1 MKNIKKNKIDKSE
14 GRLDIVL
21 REIFRLEKKMNIGFD
36 GLHNS
41 FNQLQEAVDGYA
53 KKADTYFQEMVMLAH
68 KVDRLERWILQI
80 AEKVGLRL
88 KP

>member
-21 REIFRLEKKMNIGFD
+21 REIFRLEKKMDAGFD

-80 AEKVGLRL
+80 AEKVGLHL
-88 KP
+88 KS

>member
-21 REIFRLEKKMNIGFD
+21 REIFRLEKKIDAGFD

-41 FNQLQEAVDGYA
+41 FNQLQEAVDGYT
-53 KKADTYFQEMVMLAH
+53 KKL
-68 KVDRLERWILQI
+68 ILI
-80 AEKVGLRL
+80 FK
-88 KP
+88 KW

>member
-21 REIFRLEKKMNIGFD
+21 REIFRLEKKMDAGFD

-41 FNQLQEAVDGYA
+41 FNQLQEAVDDYA

-80 AEKVGLRL
+80 AEKVGLHL
-88 KP
+88 KS